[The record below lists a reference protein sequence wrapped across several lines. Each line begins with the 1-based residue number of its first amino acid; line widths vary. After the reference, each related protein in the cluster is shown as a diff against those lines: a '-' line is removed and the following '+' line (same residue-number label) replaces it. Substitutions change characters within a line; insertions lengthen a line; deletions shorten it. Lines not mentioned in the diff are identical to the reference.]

1 MPAGFEP
8 FLKHVP
14 AFLLVLFRISGIFVI
29 SPVFGSRTIPARIK
43 VLFAFGLAMCV
54 YPAMA
59 PIVGVSP
66 VGTDVH
72 DAAASILEQGTNLS
86 LWTLPAMIAMEI
98 SIGAVIG
105 FGASLP
111 MIGFQMSGRVVDQ
124 QLGLG
129 LAGVFNPELDEQA
142 GVIGQ
147 FYFMFA
153 LALFIIMGGHH
164 VLLSI
169 LIGSFNTV
177 PLGGF
182 GASSDLLSML
192 LGLLAIMFELAL
204 RVAGPLLCLVFLETA
219 AIGFIART
227 VPQMN
232 ILSIGFPVRILVGVG
247 LLITAIGIEAE
258 VYMDSVQRTLHELA
272 TFFGS

>member
-1 MPAGFEP
+1 
-8 FLKHVP
+8 
-14 AFLLVLFRISGIFVI
+14 
-29 SPVFGSRTIPARIK
+29 
-43 VLFAFGLAMCV
+43 
-54 YPAMA
+54 MA